1 MTASPQLTK
10 EVWRKIVFSFMTSEQ
25 IEQLAQQKK
34 LDLAVDLK
42 EIGLFRALIS
52 VVDETYNLS
61 IYTQAKAPGGAP
73 KAAPAA
79 SPEATLGAV
88 PSAATPPVTAPPA
101 AVPPA
106 PSPSAQT
113 AQAPAGEPGG
123 STGAPAAP
131 RSAVAAALQALKDSK
146 QAAAPKVE
154 TSQAPAAPV
163 AAAAREQAPAVPEPV
178 APTALP
184 RVVAAEAP
192 AAPAEAEG
200 PPTPPSKP
208 APPAPPSTPPPISSA
223 APPAPPTPPAQAAPE
238 VSAPAPA
245 APVVA
250 VTGLMPGQALGPP
263 VPATHPYRDSDVQI
277 DELLSILLDKG
288 GSDLHLHEQKQPLIR
303 ADGRL
308 IIAHE
313 KAIDS
318 YNMMAMIESVTD
330 EKERALLFA
339 RHDLDTSYNLKA
351 LSRFRVNIL
360 NDTRG
365 WGMVL
370 RVIPFKIPNWKDLGV
385 PESARNMAFKPHGLF
400 LVTGPTGS
408 GKSTTL
414 ASLIH
419 DVNQT
424 QYKHIVTVEDPIE
437 FVHNDAKSC
446 ITQREVGVDT
456 PSFARGVVDV
466 LRQDPDLILVGE
478 MRDLETMS
486 NALLAAESGRLV
498 MATLHTTSCAQT
510 IERIINVFPEEAQ
523 SVARTQLSNSIVGI
537 LSQALLPKK
546 GGGRIAAF
554 EIMIATESIRNLLR
568 ENKPQMLQTAIET
581 GAKFGMKSLD
591 QHLLELVEGG
601 MVQFEDA
608 YAKCQ
613 NTKNFKALEAKL
625 KGVPVAALADE

>member
-34 LDLAVDLK
+34 LDLPIDLK
-42 EIGLFRALIS
+42 EIGQFRAMIS

-61 IYTQAKAPGGAP
+61 IYTLAKAPGPAP

-79 SPEATLGAV
+79 GPGAV
-88 PSAATPPVTAPPA
+88 PAAVAPPA
-101 AVPPA
+101 AAPPA
-106 PSPSAQT
+106 PSPASQA
-113 AQAPAGEPGG
+113 AQAPTGEPGA
-123 STGAPAAP
+123 GAPASTK
-131 RSAVAAALQALKDSK
+131 SAVAAAVQALKDSK
-146 QAAAPKVE
+146 QAAAPRVE
-154 TSQAPAAPV
+154 TP
-163 AAAAREQAPAVPEPV
+163 
-178 APTALP
+178 
-184 RVVAAEAP
+184 EAP
-192 AAPAEAEG
+192 AAPAAPAQAESR
-200 PPTPPSKP
+200 PSPPSKP
-208 APPAPPSTPPPISSA
+208 APPAPTSPPPPLSSA
-223 APPAPPTPPAQAAPE
+223 APSAPPTPPAQAAPE
-238 VSAPAPA
+238 VPVPAPAPQA
-245 APVVA
+245 ASVVA
-250 VTGLMPGQALGPP
+250 VAGLMPGQVLGPP
-263 VPATHPYRDSDVQI
+263 VPATHPYRDSDVRI
-277 DELLSILLDKG
+277 DELLSVLLDKG

-318 YNMMAMIESVTD
+318 YNMMAMIENVTD